1 MILENCQ
8 TGEREAVGKIKILGG
23 GVTGPIFSGGV
34 GVGCS
39 FFLITF
45 LNNLRNWRNANVNLG
60 LLSVQIFIHY
70 CNTVVLSY

>member
-23 GVTGPIFSGGV
+23 GVTGPIFSGG
-34 GVGCS
+34 GAGCS

-45 LNNLRNWRNANVNLG
+45 LKNLRNWRNENVNLG

-70 CNTVVLSY
+70 PNTVVLSY